1 MAHVFELRVL
11 AICLMFVCS
20 RGSWATTQDA
30 VESDRVEAYKTFR
43 SEFDNR
49 NYDKALPAAQRVV
62 ELTEKEFGSNHPD
75 LVNAL
80 SNLGTTQLRLKDYD
94 NAEVSYQ
101 KAMRLAETFDGG
113 ISHALIQPLLG
124 LGITHQAS
132 GDHEAAESV
141 LRRALELSRKLD
153 GLYNPAQLP
162 ISLAL
167 IDSEIALYKLP
178 DAEREHNYVLQ
189 VNEQQFGKTD
199 LHLLPALDRKA
210 RWYEMTGR
218 YREALD
224 LHKRALE
231 LVYAQAGKSDTR
243 AVGPLRGIG
252 RTYMLEFVHGAEIL
266 DRVGAPERPLR
277 LVADTYTP
285 PPTFPG
291 GGGPAYTQPRA
302 RGEEALLEALKLLA
316 TQTDT
321 ASASLRAVTLVELGD
336 YYVVGDQ
343 FDKAL
348 PRYREAWRQM
358 TTGSSTAAF
367 GEPVRLLFRAPADSW
382 GRRPEPTDTSPASE
396 HFVELEYVV
405 TADGQVEDVRAV
417 SSDVI
422 GATERLVV
430 LAMRKA
436 RFRPRFANG
445 EPVRATAQR
454 MKQLVW
460 ARDSGDYVPPTPS
473 GDPAPKQT
481 RFSAGPK
488 PEI

>member
-1 MAHVFELRVL
+1 MLRMAHVFELRMLALCLVL
-11 AICLMFVCS
+11 VCS
-20 RGSWATTQDA
+20 RGAWATTQEALED
-30 VESDRVEAYKTFR
+30 DRVAAYKTFR

-80 SNLGTTQLRLKDYD
+80 ANLGTTQLRLKDYD

-101 KAMRLAETFDGG
+101 RAMRLAETFDGG

-124 LGITHQAS
+124 LGITNQAA
-132 GDHEAAESV
+132 GDHAAAESA

-167 IDSEIALYKLP
+167 IDSEIALYELP

-189 VNEQQFGKTD
+189 VNEQQFGKND
-199 LHLLPALDRKA
+199 LRLLPSLDRRA

-224 LHKRALE
+224 MHRRALE
-231 LVYAQAGKSDTR
+231 LVYAQAGKSDVR

-252 RTYMLEFVHGAEIL
+252 RTYMLEFAHGAEYL

-277 LVADTYTP
+277 LVGDTYTP

-291 GGGPAYTQPRA
+291 GGGAAYTQPRP

-316 TQTDT
+316 GQTDA
-321 ASASLRAVTLVELGD
+321 ASASLRAATLVELGD
-336 YYVVGDQ
+336 YYTVGDQ

-348 PRYREAWRQM
+348 PSYREAWRQRSAA
-358 TTGSSTAAF
+358 GSGTAGF
-367 GEPVRLLFRAPADSW
+367 GEPVRLLFRAAADSW
-382 GRRPEPTDTSPASE
+382 GRRPEATDSSPASE
-396 HFVELEYVV
+396 HFVELEYTV
-405 TADGQVEDVRAV
+405 TADGQAEDVRSV
-417 SSDVI
+417 SSDVNN
-422 GATERLVV
+422 GTERLVV

-436 RFRPRFANG
+436 RFRPR
-445 EPVRATAQR
+445 
-454 MKQLVW
+454 
-460 ARDSGDYVPPTPS
+460 
-473 GDPAPKQT
+473 
-481 RFSAGPK
+481 
-488 PEI
+488 